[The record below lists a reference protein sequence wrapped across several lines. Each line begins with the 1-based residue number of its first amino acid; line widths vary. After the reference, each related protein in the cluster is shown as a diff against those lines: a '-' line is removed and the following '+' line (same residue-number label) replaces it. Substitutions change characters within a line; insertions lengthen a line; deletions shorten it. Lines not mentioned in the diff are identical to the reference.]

1 MQGILTCL
9 NKIPINEVLSGLET
23 WKSEYFF
30 KLITL
35 KIVNRVKNK
44 LLILSQKTEKD
55 EISCE
60 ILEEKIRGLDVI
72 NEGNKLVSRL
82 DKLSQVPVKLFR
94 QSLEESKL
102 SFNELLIKSIENNFF
117 QLHLPNVWSSTN
129 IDGIFNEL
137 MELTEELQS
146 KNEIMSIEVECQD
159 KRSSPL
165 FELPKTPNSI
175 DIIVKSPRK
184 NPQKIHQDG
193 STSAYLGFNQN
204 DLSCDSVKTVKRNL
218 STHNVK
224 LDSININTNDVNYPE
239 NSNYYPIVKMT
250 RKNHESQSRPT
261 SLNTVH
267 KKSYDSKQFNLNEE
281 VSTPQLTKPT
291 ATVTRKH
298 SIFEK
303 NIMKKQ
309 SQLSKL
315 KIPEK
320 YKVIFEELRNDL
332 VEQIDLSNAGWNKF
346 LNTLFF
352 C

>member
-1 MQGILTCL
+1 M
-9 NKIPINEVLSGLET
+9 
-23 WKSEYFF
+23 
-30 KLITL
+30 
-35 KIVNRVKNK
+35 NRVKNK
-44 LLILSQKTEKD
+44 LLILSQKTEND

-175 DIIVKSPRK
+175 DFIGKSPRK
-184 NPQKIHQDG
+184 NPQN
-193 STSAYLGFNQN
+193 STSAYLSFNQN

-224 LDSININTNDVNYPE
+224 LDSININANDVNYPE

-250 RKNHESQSRPT
+250 RKNNHESLSRPT
-261 SLNTVH
+261 SLNNVH
-267 KKSYDSKQFNLNEE
+267 KKSDDSKQFNLNEE
-281 VSTPQLTKPT
+281 VSTPQLTKSNPT
-291 ATVTRKH
+291 ATRKH

-332 VEQIDLSNAGWNKF
+332 LEQIDLSNAG
-346 LNTLFF
+346 
-352 C
+352 